1 MKCDAEC
8 SEGQVPYSS
17 IHARHRMDASSKESL
32 SSSHFTSWW
41 SPKRKAEGLS
51 KQSGT
56 KEIKSLHNNWNKEHR
71 GTTTS
76 NLIKMVQK
84 KNKWKFM
91 EIPFLECQCVC
102 STSHDWFK

>member
-1 MKCDAEC
+1 
-8 SEGQVPYSS
+8 
-17 IHARHRMDASSKESL
+17 MDASSKESL
-32 SSSHFTSWW
+32 SSSHFISWW

-56 KEIKSLHNNWNKEHR
+56 KEIKSLHNNWNKEHG

-84 KNKWKFM
+84 KNKDSGISWQFH
-91 EIPFLECQCVC
+91 FLSV
-102 STSHDWFK
+102 SMSALLHMTGSSRWL